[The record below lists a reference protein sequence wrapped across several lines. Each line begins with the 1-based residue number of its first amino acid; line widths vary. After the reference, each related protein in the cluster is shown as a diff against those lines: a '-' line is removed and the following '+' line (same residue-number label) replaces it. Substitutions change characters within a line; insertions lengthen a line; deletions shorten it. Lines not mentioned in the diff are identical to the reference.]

1 MMIRMYAWTVLD
13 RLHVAAA
20 TVEEDSRGREIVRGI
35 GSASVAVPRHVLAQR
50 LDLAEF
56 AAHTL
61 IELTGGLSPRDLDL
75 RHEDVD
81 STLWAGTLAPELGE

>member
-20 TVEEDSRGREIVRGI
+20 SVDLDGQGREIVRGI
-35 GSASVAVPRHVLAQR
+35 GSASVPVHRHVHAQR
-50 LDLAEF
+50 LDLAEL

-61 IELTGGLSPRDLDL
+61 IELCGGATSRNLEL
-75 RHEDVD
+75 RHEDVH
-81 STLWAGTLAPELGE
+81 TELWAGALQVEL